1 MLRLAA
7 VTVTLPL
14 LASPS
19 SAQVLDVRTLTTTQ
33 VAALDRARTA
43 IVIEGGILE
52 EHGPYLPSYSDGYQ
66 SEYIASAVAR
76 AIAARP
82 GWTAVRFPPLP
93 LGSFAANEI
102 GERYTFP
109 GSFPVRS
116 ATLRAVLMDWA
127 TDLGEAGFRWVFV
140 VNMHGAPAHNDA
152 IDTACRYF
160 EESFSGHMVH
170 LSGLAKVAG
179 AVPRDIFTDAQHRAE
194 GPSVHADADEHS
206 RMLFLEPG
214 LVRPEVA
221 TAPGVVATDL
231 RNMVELA
238 RAPDWPGYFGTP
250 AIASP
255 EAGRRAM
262 EGMADAAVDHA
273 LRALDGTL
281 ELKDGDRVAARV
293 SGVPELQRPLDA
305 AARHEREV
313 EAKEAAWL
321 ARRKP

>member
-1 MLRLAA
+1 MMY
-7 VTVTLPL
+7 
-14 LASPS
+14 ASSS
-19 SAQVLDVRTLTTTQ
+19 SAQVLDVRTLTTSQ

-52 EHGPYLPSYSDGYQ
+52 EHGPYLPAYSDGYQ
-66 SEYIASAVAR
+66 SEFIASAVVR

-82 GWTAVRFPPLP
+82 GWTVLRFPPLP
-93 LGSFAANEI
+93 LGSFPANEI
-102 GERYTFP
+102 GERYTYP

-127 TDLGEAGFRWVFV
+127 TDLAEAGFRWVFV

-152 IDTACRYF
+152 IDTACQYF
-160 EESFSGHMVH
+160 EDSYGGHMVH
-170 LSGLAKVAG
+170 LSGLVKVAG

-206 RMLFLEPG
+206 RVLFLQPA
-214 LVRPEVA
+214 LV
-221 TAPGVVATDL
+221 APGVRSAPPVKAASL
-231 RNMVELA
+231 QNMVEIA

-250 AIASP
+250 AIANR

-262 EGMADAAVDHA
+262 EAMAQAAADHA

-281 ELKDGDRVAARV
+281 TVKDGDRVAPHV
-293 SGVPELQRPLDA
+293 SEVPELREPLEA

-321 ARRKP
+321 ARYKR